1 MKRRSAKAFDYI
13 PERIKAFIQTHT
25 QHWTSLRAIF
35 TQPWVQTWEG
45 WTRAATTIKLVAD
58 DDALVEEV
66 ARETLSD
73 LVRLVKQ
80 NAKPEDKKDDKRRE
94 EVEELGKR
102 IGKGYVH
109 GSNECLADS
118 LLQLLAH
125 NGFVNPQ
132 LKEDTEESVAK
143 RRHAWEGFVDTNN
156 KRNSKLSFCQ

>member
-1 MKRRSAKAFDYI
+1 M
-13 PERIKAFIQTHT
+13 
-25 QHWTSLRAIF
+25 
-35 TQPWVQTWEG
+35 
-45 WTRAATTIKLVAD
+45 AD
-58 DDALVEEV
+58 DDALAEEV

-102 IGKGYVH
+102 IGKGYGH
-109 GSNECLADS
+109 DSNECLADS

-132 LKEDTEESVAK
+132 LKENTEESVAM
-143 RRHAWEGFVDTNN
+143 RRH
-156 KRNSKLSFCQ
+156 